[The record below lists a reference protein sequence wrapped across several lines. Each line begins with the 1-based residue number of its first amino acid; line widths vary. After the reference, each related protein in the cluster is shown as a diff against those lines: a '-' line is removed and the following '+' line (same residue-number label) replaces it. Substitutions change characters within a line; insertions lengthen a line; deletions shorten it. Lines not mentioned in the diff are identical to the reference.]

1 MTVYLNFIAK
11 ASSITALL
19 RTLFIMLGFGLLLS
33 ACASTTTAPLPYPG
47 PNQPPV
53 TQRPD
58 PNIPGPKTP
67 DPQTPDTKIPDT
79 KRPVTTGGLTPPFMD
94 GAKIK
99 RVAILLPFSAKSS
112 RLREEANSMLRAAEM
127 ALFAREDHDVLLIA
141 HDSKGSV
148 EGAKQA
154 ARKAVSQGADI
165 ILGPILA
172 KSVAASGKI
181 ARKSGTPV
189 IGFSTDT
196 SVAGRGIYLLSF
208 PPEAEVRRVT
218 QFAAQSGATKFA
230 FLGPDSVYGRR
241 VLGAYREQVNDLGN
255 MMNGVE
261 IYAGKD
267 ISVMQEPAGKLAKLY
282 TDLEAKNIEEG
293 NPAGEAAYHAVLLPE
308 GGTALRS
315 LAPLLPFYDV
325 HWTDVQ
331 FMGTGLWNREE
342 VVREPSLNGGIFAG
356 PDMEGKK
363 AFNARYDAVYGE
375 DPSRLATLAY
385 DGLNIA
391 AFVTGSDKK
400 QQHKRLNDPAGFF
413 GVDGLVRFNHAGAPE
428 RGLAIYQIKNGRF
441 IIIDPA
447 PRTTDGAF

>member
-1 MTVYLNFIAK
+1 M
-11 ASSITALL
+11 
-19 RTLFIMLGFGLLLS
+19 
-33 ACASTTTAPLPYPG
+33 
-47 PNQPPV
+47 
-53 TQRPD
+53 
-58 PNIPGPKTP
+58 
-67 DPQTPDTKIPDT
+67 
-79 KRPVTTGGLTPPFMD
+79 
-94 GAKIK
+94 
-99 RVAILLPFSAKSS
+99 
-112 RLREEANSMLRAAEM
+112 
-127 ALFAREDHDVLLIA
+127 
-141 HDSKGSV
+141 
-148 EGAKQA
+148 
-154 ARKAVSQGADI
+154 
-165 ILGPILA
+165 
-172 KSVAASGKI
+172 
-181 ARKSGTPV
+181 
-189 IGFSTDT
+189 
-196 SVAGRGIYLLSF
+196 
-208 PPEAEVRRVT
+208 RRVT

-241 VLGAYREQVNDLGN
+241 VLGAYRKQVNDLGN

-261 IYAGKD
+261 VYAGKD

-282 TDLEAKNIEEG
+282 TDLEAKNIKEG
-293 NPAGEAAYHAVLLPE
+293 NPVGETAYHAVLLPE